1 MYALIAA
8 FVLAATPAWAQNI
21 PIPNPIPLVDKNG
34 VKVGTVTQAGNRQ
47 YVRNIKEELLAV
59 IVIDKDGTRTAY
71 DPEGK
76 IIRTD
81 KPTRMG
87 PQ

>member
-1 MYALIAA
+1 MYALITA
-8 FVLAATPAWAQNI
+8 FILAATPAWAQQ
-21 PIPNPIPLVDKNG
+21 PIPTPVPLVDKNG
-34 VKVGTVTQAGNRQ
+34 VKVGTVTTTGNRQ

-59 IVIDKDGTRTAY
+59 IVHDKDGTRTAY
-71 DPEGK
+71 DKDGN

-81 KPTRMG
+81 KPAPKAG